1 VALERLTSQG
11 TLAKGV
17 GVAVGGLAILGINM
31 DDLLSVLLEEI
42 PYPYKTILPG
52 MVKAN
57 MLEFHVDLSGENPT
71 RLRLSQDWT
80 RALISLGIDFE
91 DDSSSTGVVKSTFGQ
106 LIIKDL
112 F

>member
-1 VALERLTSQG
+1 MALERLTSQG